1 MALAKTLDI
10 VLNPTSGGGAGGRAR
25 PEIER
30 ELDARALQFRIHET
44 SGPGE
49 ARVLARELSKP
60 DAIIAAAGGDGT
72 IHEVANG
79 VLDAGGTAT
88 LGLIP
93 VGTGNDFVKVVPGT
107 RTRDEAYD
115 TLASGA
121 PRRFDAGLVRWDGN
135 LEHFIN
141 GMGTGIDV
149 EVVRQMKRLP
159 QLPGPVKYL
168 MALLRALVHYRPVH
182 LASAFNGSS
191 FEKRVMIIALGN
203 GVCQGGG
210 FYLAPDA
217 VADDGL
223 LDLTVVDELNL
234 VEIVQVLPRILKGTQ
249 RGHKKVDMRT
259 GRRLEIRSKDGRP
272 LFFHLDGELRE
283 PAEATE
289 LTVDVMPGA
298 LSVLAR

>member
-1 MALAKTLDI
+1 VASARTLDI
-10 VLNPTSGGGAGGRAR
+10 ILNPISGGGAGRRAR
-25 PEIER
+25 PEISR
-30 ELDARALQFRIHET
+30 ALDARGVQYHIHET
-44 SGPGE
+44 EGPGD
-49 ARVLARELSKP
+49 ARERARALSRP
-60 DAIIAAAGGDGT
+60 GAVIVAAGGDGT

-79 VLDAGGTAT
+79 LLDAGGLAT

-107 RTRDEAYD
+107 RKREHAYE
-115 TLASGA
+115 TLASGTQ
-121 PRRFDAGLVRWDGN
+121 RRFDAGLVRWDGGV
-135 LEHFIN
+135 EHFIN

-159 QLPGPVKYL
+159 QLPGPIKYL
-168 MALLRALVHYRPVH
+168 MGLFRALVHYRPVQ
-182 LASAFNGSS
+182 LDASFNGSA

-234 VEIVQVLPRILKGTQ
+234 VEIAQVLPRILKGTQ
-249 RGHKKVDMRT
+249 RGHRKVDMRT
-259 GRRLEIRSKDGRP
+259 GRRLEIRSTDGRP

-283 PAEATE
+283 PAGATE
-289 LTVDVMPGA
+289 LTVEVIPAA
-298 LSVLAR
+298 LPVLAR